1 MKRLVTAAIVITIA
15 FVGYRYYNRSYA
27 PVKQYEQFA
36 EEILHRRY
44 DAAADLTDGIT
55 AKALAGQ
62 GSQERIGGGPAMFQK
77 LFPSRFAVESSEVDS
92 EGTVTLHGVQTVLF
106 NPQGVESATRPA
118 MYAKLN
124 QIVSLRKTASGW
136 KVTAFENKF
145 DSMDSLSAR

>member
-36 EEILHRRY
+36 
-44 DAAADLTDGIT
+44 AAPLT
-55 AKALAGQ
+55 
-62 GSQERIGGGPAMFQK
+62 R
-77 LFPSRFAVESSEVDS
+77 RFAPPSPGGRGLWPIDS
-92 EGTVTLHGVQTVLF
+92 LLPREKVPEGRMRGRRSCTRQRRSLARA
-106 NPQGVESATRPA
+106 ATRPA